1 MTIAPIAALG
11 TAWIVTLV
19 ILAILIIA
27 LVIVGVWGNKQQK
40 KSADAQQQLQ
50 DAAQP
55 MTLLVIDKKR
65 MKISEANLPKVVID
79 NVPKMMRRSKV
90 PIVKAKV
97 GPRIMTFMCD
107 EKVYARRILDK
118 YELMPYF
125 DVVVGSEMDG
135 QRTDKGEVITEAL
148 RQLQVADGQRQ
159 EVLMIGDRLHDMIG
173 AGKNHVDKLGVY
185 YGYAHEGELEEAGA
199 DYTVCTVEELY
210 DFFKAH

>member
-65 MKISEANLPKVVID
+65 MKISPKVVID

-107 EKVYARRILDK
+107 EKV
-118 YELMPYF
+118 F
-125 DVVVGSEMDG
+125 
-135 QRTDKGEVITEAL
+135 
-148 RQLQVADGQRQ
+148 
-159 EVLMIGDRLHDMIG
+159 DMIPVKQEIRAMVG
-173 AGKNHVDKLGVY
+173 GIYILSVKSLRGPALVTPPKKTFWQKVKGK
-185 YGYAHEGELEEAGA
+185 
-199 DYTVCTVEELY
+199 
-210 DFFKAH
+210 FSKAE

>member
-40 KSADAQQQLQ
+40 KSADAQQQL
-50 DAAQP
+50 
-55 MTLLVIDKKR
+55 
-65 MKISEANLPKVVID
+65 PKVVID

-107 EKVYARRILDK
+107 EKV
-118 YELMPYF
+118 F
-125 DVVVGSEMDG
+125 
-135 QRTDKGEVITEAL
+135 
-148 RQLQVADGQRQ
+148 
-159 EVLMIGDRLHDMIG
+159 DMIPVKQEIRAMVG
-173 AGKNHVDKLGVY
+173 GIYILSVKSLRGPALVTPPKKTFWQKVKGK
-185 YGYAHEGELEEAGA
+185 
-199 DYTVCTVEELY
+199 
-210 DFFKAH
+210 FSKAE

>member
-79 NVPKMMRRSKV
+79 NVPKMMRRSKL

-97 GPRIMTFMCD
+97 GPKISVLIAD
-107 EKVYARRILDK
+107 EKVFDLIPVKKEVKAEVSGLYIVGVKGIRGSLETPAPKKKGFFAR
-118 YELMPYF
+118 
-125 DVVVGSEMDG
+125 
-135 QRTDKGEVITEAL
+135 L
-148 RQLQVADGQRQ
+148 RN
-159 EVLMIGDRLHDMIG
+159 
-173 AGKNHVDKLGVY
+173 K
-185 YGYAHEGELEEAGA
+185 
-199 DYTVCTVEELY
+199 
-210 DFFKAH
+210 

>member
-19 ILAILIIA
+19 ILAILIVL

-107 EKVYARRILDK
+107 EKV
-118 YELMPYF
+118 F
-125 DVVVGSEMDG
+125 
-135 QRTDKGEVITEAL
+135 
-148 RQLQVADGQRQ
+148 
-159 EVLMIGDRLHDMIG
+159 DMIPVKQEIRAMVG
-173 AGKNHVDKLGVY
+173 LFNYINDKRTNN
-185 YGYAHEGELEEAGA
+185 EAM
-199 DYTVCTVEELY
+199 YS
-210 DFFKAH
+210 

>member
-107 EKVYARRILDK
+107 EKVFGIYILSVK
-118 YELMPYF
+118 SLRGPALVTPPKKTF
-125 DVVVGSEMDG
+125 WQKV
-135 QRTDKGEVITEAL
+135 KG
-148 RQLQVADGQRQ
+148 
-159 EVLMIGDRLHDMIG
+159 
-173 AGKNHVDKLGVY
+173 K
-185 YGYAHEGELEEAGA
+185 
-199 DYTVCTVEELY
+199 
-210 DFFKAH
+210 FSKAE

>member
-65 MKISEANLPKVVID
+65 MKISEANLPKVV
-79 NVPKMMRRSKV
+79 
-90 PIVKAKV
+90 KAKV

-107 EKVYARRILDK
+107 EKV
-118 YELMPYF
+118 F
-125 DVVVGSEMDG
+125 
-135 QRTDKGEVITEAL
+135 
-148 RQLQVADGQRQ
+148 
-159 EVLMIGDRLHDMIG
+159 DMIPVKQEIRAMVG
-173 AGKNHVDKLGVY
+173 GIYILSVKSLRGPALVTPPKKTFWQKVKGK
-185 YGYAHEGELEEAGA
+185 
-199 DYTVCTVEELY
+199 
-210 DFFKAH
+210 FSKAE

>member
-50 DAAQP
+50 D
-55 MTLLVIDKKR
+55 
-65 MKISEANLPKVVID
+65 VID

-107 EKVYARRILDK
+107 EKV
-118 YELMPYF
+118 F
-125 DVVVGSEMDG
+125 
-135 QRTDKGEVITEAL
+135 
-148 RQLQVADGQRQ
+148 
-159 EVLMIGDRLHDMIG
+159 DMIPVKQEIRAMVG
-173 AGKNHVDKLGVY
+173 GIYILSVKSLRGPALVTPPKKTFWQKVKGK
-185 YGYAHEGELEEAGA
+185 
-199 DYTVCTVEELY
+199 
-210 DFFKAH
+210 FSKAE

>member
-65 MKISEANLPKVVID
+65 MKISEANLPKIVID

-107 EKVYARRILDK
+107 EKV
-118 YELMPYF
+118 F
-125 DVVVGSEMDG
+125 
-135 QRTDKGEVITEAL
+135 
-148 RQLQVADGQRQ
+148 
-159 EVLMIGDRLHDMIG
+159 DMIPVKQEIRAMVG
-173 AGKNHVDKLGVY
+173 GIYILSVKSLRGPALVTPPKKTFWQKVKGK
-185 YGYAHEGELEEAGA
+185 
-199 DYTVCTVEELY
+199 
-210 DFFKAH
+210 FSKAE

>member
-27 LVIVGVWGNKQQK
+27 LVIVGVWGNKLQK
-40 KSADAQQQLQ
+40 KSAAAQQQLQ
-50 DAAQP
+50 AAAQP

-107 EKVYARRILDK
+107 EKV
-118 YELMPYF
+118 F
-125 DVVVGSEMDG
+125 
-135 QRTDKGEVITEAL
+135 
-148 RQLQVADGQRQ
+148 
-159 EVLMIGDRLHDMIG
+159 DMIPVKQEIRAMVG
-173 AGKNHVDKLGVY
+173 GIYILSVKSFYDPCFCKPAGHPEAAAEHLRYRGCGCPADRPGGVLR
-185 YGYAHEGELEEAGA
+185 AMPERANCKSDVLIAMPDSLRA
-199 DYTVCTVEELY
+199 VRRCVFT
-210 DFFKAH
+210 AR

>member
-65 MKISEANLPKVVID
+65 MKISEANLPEGCHRQRTED
-79 NVPKMMRRSKV
+79 DAAVPRI

-107 EKVYARRILDK
+107 EKV
-118 YELMPYF
+118 F
-125 DVVVGSEMDG
+125 
-135 QRTDKGEVITEAL
+135 
-148 RQLQVADGQRQ
+148 
-159 EVLMIGDRLHDMIG
+159 DMIPVKQEIRAMVG
-173 AGKNHVDKLGVY
+173 GIYILSVKSLRGPALVTPPKKTFWQKVKGK
-185 YGYAHEGELEEAGA
+185 
-199 DYTVCTVEELY
+199 
-210 DFFKAH
+210 FSKAE

>member
-19 ILAILIIA
+19 ILAILIVL

-50 DAAQP
+50 DAARP

-79 NVPKMMRRSKV
+79 NVPKMMRRSKL

-97 GPRIMTFMCD
+97 GPRIMT
-107 EKVYARRILDK
+107 L
-118 YELMPYF
+118 
-125 DVVVGSEMDG
+125 
-135 QRTDKGEVITEAL
+135 
-148 RQLQVADGQRQ
+148 VADSAIFDTIPVKKEIKAVISGIYIMEVRGVRGPLDTPPKKKSMMQKLRAKLTKAEKELQQ
-159 EVLMIGDRLHDMIG
+159 ESTT
-173 AGKNHVDKLGVY
+173 GKKS
-185 YGYAHEGELEEAGA
+185 
-199 DYTVCTVEELY
+199 
-210 DFFKAH
+210 KKKSK

>member
-107 EKVYARRILDK
+107 EKV
-118 YELMPYF
+118 F
-125 DVVVGSEMDG
+125 
-135 QRTDKGEVITEAL
+135 
-148 RQLQVADGQRQ
+148 
-159 EVLMIGDRLHDMIG
+159 DMIPVKQEIRSHG
-173 AGKNHVDKLGVY
+173 RWYLHSQ
-185 YGYAHEGELEEAGA
+185 
-199 DYTVCTVEELY
+199 CEELKRPCTGNTTEE
-210 DFFKAH
+210 DFLAESQR